1 MNLKLLIAVILL
13 LSSIATGPTAA
24 DDTANVYVFRPD
36 VWFGKVLGSKLYVDG
51 REVARLSPGEYVKLA
66 LPAGQHRLQGHKK
79 KFPLDIAVSP
89 GEDYFLR
96 ITIQDRDPDTG
107 KQLWKGTGMLLVLDH
122 DQAMFDL
129 RFFQPKPTSRI
140 SDNSLVISDPS
151 APEHWPQL
159 PPGER
164 SYLVA
169 NWLVSIDE
177 FEAPPVQKA
186 VLEIPPG
193 LHKAIVHYAWGGGA
207 SWLSNRNFL
216 TGVLWPTPI
225 ELEFDAEPGHRYCIE
240 VDVRA
245 QSYTAQIEPCDK

>member
-1 MNLKLLIAVILL
+1 MKMKLLIASFILL
-13 LSSIATGPTAA
+13 TSVTIDLVVA
-24 DDTANVYVFRPD
+24 DDTANVYIYRPD
-36 VWFGKVLGSKLYVDG
+36 VWFGKALGSKLYVDG
-51 REVARLSPGEYVKLA
+51 KEVARLSPGEYVKLS

-89 GEDYFLR
+89 GENYFLR
-96 ITIQDRDPDTG
+96 ITIQDRHPDTG
-107 KQLWKGTGMLLVLDH
+107 KQLWKGTPMLLVLDH

-140 SDNSLVISDPS
+140 SDSSLVISDPS
-151 APEHWPQL
+151 APESWPRL

-164 SYLVA
+164 SYLVI

-193 LHKAIVHYAWGGGA
+193 FHKAVVHYALGGGH
-207 SWLSNRNFL
+207 SWQSNRNDL
-216 TGVLWPTPI
+216 TGVLWPMPI
-225 ELEFDAEPGHRYCIE
+225 ELEFTAEPNYRYCVE
-240 VDVRA
+240 VDVKYMT
-245 QSYTAQIEPCDK
+245 YTAQIDPCDK